1 MDCNNNPRGNPVGL
15 VAAYRFYDNAVY
27 QRLVDKLGIAN
38 VYLLLGRVGP
48 PPGGFLDTV
57 LRHHV
62 QCERTRRRRLQ
73 AASQG
78 RPI

>member
-38 VYLLLGRVGP
+38 VYLWLPKTTSDLKTQRFRSFV
-48 PPGGFLDTV
+48 
-57 LRHHV
+57 RSW
-62 QCERTRRRRLQ
+62 RLP
-73 AASQG
+73 
-78 RPI
+78 R